1 MLEQKYAGRLAGV
14 LPGFKQSAR
23 TTFIF
28 RCPFCGDS
36 QKNKHKARGYLFCT
50 PDNNMI
56 FKCHN
61 CGMSKGFRAFLKE
74 INAELYREYL
84 YETLAAKNDAP
95 IAKPS
100 VERQEFVSFDSLL
113 KIIDL
118 SPSHPARAF
127 LEARKIPYRE
137 FWRLYYTDNFGKF
150 SGTSDTAPRVIIPLI
165 DEDHLCKGYLGRAIE
180 ASGKTLR
187 YVNII
192 VDKSQQVI
200 YGADRLDTSTTFF
213 VTEGAFDAMFLPNAV
228 ATLSV
233 TKRIPHNANAI
244 YVLDNEPRNKEV
256 VKAYDKRIAS
266 GDRIFIWPDNIIAKD
281 INDWVL
287 SGIDDPMVLTS
298 TIMANTYS
306 GLEAKLRLSSWRKC
320 S

>member
-1 MLEQKYAGRLAGV
+1 MLEQRYAGRLAGI

-23 TTFIF
+23 ATFIF

-36 QKNKHKARGYLFCT
+36 KKNKHKARGYLFCT
-50 PDNNMI
+50 SDNKML

-61 CGMSKGFRAFLKE
+61 CGMSKGFQAFLKE
-74 INAELYREYL
+74 INADLYREYL
-84 YETLAAKNDAP
+84 YETLSSKNDGTITESP
-95 IAKPS
+95 L
-100 VERQEFVSFDSLL
+100 ERQESVSFDSLT

-118 SPSHPARAF
+118 SPSHPARSF
-127 LEARKIPYRE
+127 LEARKIPHRE
-137 FWRLYYTDNFGKF
+137 FWRLYYADNFGKF
-150 SGTSDTAPRVIIPLI
+150 SGIDDTSPRVIIPLI
-165 DEDHLCKGYLGRAIE
+165 DENHLCKGYLGRAIE
-180 ASGKTLR
+180 ANDKTLR

-200 YGADRLDTSTTFF
+200 YGADRLDTKTTFF

-233 TKRIPHNANAI
+233 TKRIPYNVNAI

-256 VKAYDKRIAS
+256 VKAYDNRIAS
-266 GDRIFIWPDNIIAKD
+266 GDRIFIWPDTIKAKD

-287 SGIDDPMVLTS
+287 TGIDDPTILVS
-298 TIMANTYS
+298 TIMANSYS
-306 GLEAKLRLSSWRKC
+306 GLEAKLRLSDWRKC